1 MQFWYMAYF
10 FIQAEDS
17 DKLNWSKVFS
27 VFLKCQT
34 FETRKSFEST
44 KFAKWEGLDIVQR
57 KANLISLHV
66 NEIFVVFSNYR
77 Q

>member
-44 KFAKWEGLDIVQR
+44 KFAKWEGLDIAQR

-66 NEIFVVFSNYR
+66 NEIFVVFPNY
-77 Q
+77 

>member
-1 MQFWYMAYF
+1 MQFQYMAYF

-44 KFAKWEGLDIVQR
+44 KFAKWEGLDIVRR